1 MLDLRRDPKAVIRRV
16 AGGEELTLTY
26 RGRAVMRLAP
36 VAEDAPP
43 ADDPIYRLFEFGD
56 EAQGLPEGD
65 RDREIDRIV
74 YGG

>member
-16 AGGEELTLTY
+16 VGGEELTLTY

-36 VAEDAPP
+36 VAQDKPP
-43 ADDPIYRLFEFGD
+43 ADDPIYRLFEFGGQ
-56 EAQGLPEGD
+56 AQRLPQAG